1 MYVLKGIGD
10 YHPDV
15 KKLPQARPPVKPGA
29 LPKSTLKP
37 RISAVDVTSITFSSS
52 STRIAVCGGCSVE
65 ISPLQTVQIC
75 GGSCG
80 KKCHVGCIGAGREC
94 TKCKSPANKCAQCT
108 EDIPTGVAYN
118 CSICERAVCSSS
130 CLQSGFC
137 SVCINTK
144 GQQVLQLMTL
154 KLAASQESG

>member
-108 EDIPTGVAYN
+108 EDIPTGA
-118 CSICERAVCSSS
+118 RR
-130 CLQSGFC
+130 
-137 SVCINTK
+137 
-144 GQQVLQLMTL
+144 LQLQHLRACRVFLIMSTKWIL
-154 KLAASQESG
+154 FCMYQY